1 MEWWKPLETDK
12 INNNNLLLIILAQY
26 HVNHSNDDA
35 QLSNSVQFESLR
47 TLFMIQSINNVSLF
61 SRGNLILLG
70 KHIRLN
76 QSTMYFLTNFYI
88 RCCCCSE
95 CVFRLQRIDSR
106 SSDSTFDSLIY
117 LNFSHFWALWNAI
130 RFLSFCR
137 ENCQL
142 LSCIYSKSHKYAIL
156 FWKCNVND

>member
-1 MEWWKPLETDK
+1 MKKMEWWKPLATDK

-106 SSDSTFDSLIY
+106 SSDY
-117 LNFSHFWALWNAI
+117 I
-130 RFLSFCR
+130 RFVDLPQFLTFLSALKCYTISFVLQR
-137 ENCQL
+137 K
-142 LSCIYSKSHKYAIL
+142 LSVAFLHL
-156 FWKCNVND
+156 